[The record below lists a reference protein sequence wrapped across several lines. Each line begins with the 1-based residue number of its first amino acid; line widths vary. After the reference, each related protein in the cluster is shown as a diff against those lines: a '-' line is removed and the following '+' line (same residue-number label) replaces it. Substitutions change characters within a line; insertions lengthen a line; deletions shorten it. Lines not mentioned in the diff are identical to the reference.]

1 MIDDQSFK
9 RRILIDLSTPQ
20 EIVEEIKYVTGVT
33 RVLSKEES
41 GIFLWGDDAVT
52 RVTSDKFVFLFARN

>member
-41 GIFLWGDDAVT
+41 GIFLWGNDAVT